1 MKAEKDKLEILQSLD
16 HFRTWRYWKSLDD
29 QRVCI
34 LCEKKFNGHE
44 VQITRSDN
52 GKYELQCPTK
62 DCNSGPHQWVYPDAP
77 LVPDTTEPDWWGYS
91 PKAGTQIRDKLQAL
105 QSLDHFRIWRYWKS
119 LDDQRVCFVCEK
131 KFNGHE
137 VQITRSENGTYQ
149 LHCPTKD
156 CNSGP
161 HQWVY
166 PDAPQ
171 IPDTNEPGW
180 WGYSPKTG
188 PKIGGRIS
196 SARLSGSAASESWD
210 YSPKAAKPARSDG
223 DDRRARRHRPRKR
236 RRKPNPRTA
245 RAP

>member
-34 LCEKKFNGHE
+34 LCAKKFNGHE

-131 KFNGHE
+131 KFNAM
-137 VQITRSENGTYQ
+137 RCK
-149 LHCPTKD
+149 LR
-156 CNSGP
+156 
-161 HQWVY
+161 
-166 PDAPQ
+166 A
-171 IPDTNEPGW
+171 
-180 WGYSPKTG
+180 PKTARTSFTVR
-188 PKIGGRIS
+188 PRIAIQVRIS
-196 SARLSGSAASESWD
+196 GSI
-210 YSPKAAKPARSDG
+210 RT
-223 DDRRARRHRPRKR
+223 RHRFPTRTSRAGGVIHRKQG
-236 RRKPNPRTA
+236 RK
-245 RAP
+245 

>member
-34 LCEKKFNGHE
+34 LC
-44 VQITRSDN
+44 
-52 GKYELQCPTK
+52 
-62 DCNSGPHQWVYPDAP
+62 A
-77 LVPDTTEPDWWGYS
+77 
-91 PKAGTQIRDKLQAL
+91 
-105 QSLDHFRIWRYWKS
+105 
-119 LDDQRVCFVCEK
+119 K

-188 PKIGGRIS
+188 PQIRDRVS
-196 SARLSGSAASESWD
+196 SSRLSGSAASDSWD
-210 YSPKAAKPARSDG
+210 YSPKAAKPVRSDG
-223 DDRRARRHRPRKR
+223 DDRRARRRRARKR
-236 RRKPNPRTA
+236 RRKPNPHTA